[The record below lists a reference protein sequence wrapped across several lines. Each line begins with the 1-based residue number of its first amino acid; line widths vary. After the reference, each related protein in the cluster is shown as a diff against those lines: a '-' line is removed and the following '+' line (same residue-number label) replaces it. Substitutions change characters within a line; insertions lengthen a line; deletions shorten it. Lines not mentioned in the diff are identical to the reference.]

1 MSAPPSEII
10 DLAERRQAAR
20 EARDFELADQLRD
33 QISSAGWILA
43 DTPAGFALS
52 VKPPFKVHPTLADV
66 LMDPGYII
74 DANDPTAV
82 SHGGCGVGIIVDGW
96 RTDVRTCLTALL
108 EFAPAQVQI
117 IVLDLGNVDEAG
129 LVAHEIG
136 MEYQDRVRVIHVAQT
151 LEQVGWGRAT
161 GALIELDPAAA
172 HVVMDLSSVLTGDAI
187 TPLLAALHEPGVI
200 AAGWKG
206 TNVDVSDWR
215 SVVDA
220 GPGEVDV
227 LLGYLMVVDRTA
239 ALATPPNP
247 KAKFY
252 RNGDLEWSL
261 LLRAAGGRLVVPAD
275 HLPVEQGRHHG
286 YHDSD
291 PELRSRESK
300 KNYDRLLQQ
309 FRGRVDI
316 LAPRSS

>member
-1 MSAPPSEII
+1 MSAAPSEII
-10 DLAERRQAAR
+10 ALAQRRQAAR
-20 EARDFELADQLRD
+20 AARDFELADQLRD
-33 QISSAGWILA
+33 QIATAGWILA
-43 DTPAGFALS
+43 DTADGFQLS
-52 VKPPFKVHPTLADV
+52 VKPPFKVHATLADA
-66 LMDPGYII
+66 LMDTAPVGEVGCGIGVII
-74 DANDPTAV
+74 D
-82 SHGGCGVGIIVDGW
+82 GW
-96 RTDVRTCLTALL
+96 PADVRTCLTALL
-108 EFAPAQVQI
+108 AFAPKEVAVI
-117 IVLDLGNVDEAG
+117 ALDLGNVDGSG
-129 LVAHEIG
+129 LVAHEIS
-136 MEYQDRVRVIHVAQT
+136 QSHPDRLRVIHVAQV

-172 HVVMDLSSVLTGDAI
+172 HVVMDMSSVLTGDAI
-187 TPLLAALHEPGVI
+187 TPLLAALQEPGVV

-261 LLRAAGGRLVVPAD
+261 LLRAAGGQLVVPTD
-275 HLPVEQGRHHG
+275 DLPVEQGRHHG

-291 PELRSRESK
+291 PELREKESK

-309 FRGRVDI
+309 FRGRVDL
-316 LAPRSS
+316 LAPRPS